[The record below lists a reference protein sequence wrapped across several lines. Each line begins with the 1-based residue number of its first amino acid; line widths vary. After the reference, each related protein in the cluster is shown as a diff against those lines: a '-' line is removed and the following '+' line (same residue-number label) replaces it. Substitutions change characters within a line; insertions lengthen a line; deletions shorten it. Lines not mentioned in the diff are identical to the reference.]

1 MKILLS
7 PGIYLPHQ
15 RAGSEICLHRI
26 CQYLISK
33 GHEVK
38 AVTRYPVDYSYEGI
52 EVYSQKKDYKVCHNH
67 LWDWADLVFCQLSG
81 TYYAMNKQR
90 ISPKKI
96 INFTHN
102 NAGYPQV
109 DIRKNVFTVYNTEQ
123 AKKEL
128 NYNQE
133 TYVLHPPVNYRD
145 YADVDTSKAQYI
157 TLINHNEN
165 KGGKILIEIAKRMPN
180 HKFLAVQGGYYLQI
194 TDAKVLNIKYVGIT
208 DDIRKYLAMTKL
220 LIAPSEYD
228 SYGMAQVEAL
238 CCNIPVIASDISGFK
253 ESLADS
259 AIYVNRND
267 IDAWVEAI
275 KNSDQLFKDKKP
287 LERAKQLD
295 PVKELAKFEKWL
307 LKISKLA
314 TK

>member
-1 MKILLS
+1 M
-7 PGIYLPHQ
+7 
-15 RAGSEICLHRI
+15 
-26 CQYLISK
+26 SK

-38 AVTRYPVDYSYEGI
+38 AVTRYPQDYSYEGI
-52 EVYSQKKDYKVCHNH
+52 DVYAQVKDYKICHNN

-90 ISPKKI
+90 LVNKKI

-109 DIRKNVFTVYNTEQ
+109 DIRKNVYTVYNTEQ

-128 NYNQE
+128 NYKQE
-133 TYVLHPPVNYRD
+133 TFVLHPPVDYRD
-145 YADVDTSKAQYI
+145 FKDVDTSKAEYI

-180 HKFLAVQGGYYLQI
+180 HKFLAVQGGYYPQI
-194 TDAKVLNIKYVGIT
+194 TDAKVRNIKYVGIT
-208 DDIRKYLAMTKL
+208 EDIRKYLAMTKL

-238 CCNIPVIASDISGFK
+238 CCNIPVIASDIPGFR

-259 AIYVNRND
+259 AVYVQRNN
-267 IDAWVEAI
+267 IDAWVEAVT
-275 KNSDQLFKDKKP
+275 NSDQLFKDKKP
-287 LERAKQLD
+287 IERAKQLD
-295 PVKELAKFEKWL
+295 PIKDLAKFEKWL

>member
-26 CQYLISK
+26 CKYLMSK

-38 AVTRYPVDYSYEGI
+38 AVTRYPENYEYEGI
-52 EVYSQKKDYKVCHNH
+52 EVYSQKKDYKVCHNN

-90 ISPKKI
+90 LNAKKV
-96 INFTHN
+96 INFAHN

-109 DIRKNVFTVYNTEQ
+109 NIRKNVFTVYNSEQ
-123 AKKEL
+123 TKKEL
-128 NYNQE
+128 NYLQE
-133 TYVLHPPVNYRD
+133 TYVLYPPVNYRD
-145 YADVDTSKAQYI
+145 FENVDTSKAEYI

-165 KGGKILIEIAKRMPN
+165 KGGQILIEIAKRMPH
-180 HKFLAVQGGYYLQI
+180 HKFMAVQGGYYHQI
-194 TDAKVLNIKYVGIT
+194 VDAKAKNIKYVGIT
-208 DDIRKYLAMTKL
+208 DDIRKYLAITKL
-220 LIAPSEYD
+220 LISPSDYD
-228 SYGMAQVEAL
+228 SYGMAQIEAL
-238 CCNIPVIASDISGFK
+238 CCNIPVIASDIPGFR
-253 ESLADS
+253 ESLSDS
-259 AIYVNRND
+259 AIFVKRND

-275 KNSDQLFKDKKP
+275 KNSEQLFKNKKP
-287 LERAKQLD
+287 IDRAKELD

-307 LKISKLA
+307 IKISKLA
-314 TK
+314 MK

>member
-1 MKILLS
+1 
-7 PGIYLPHQ
+7 
-15 RAGSEICLHRI
+15 
-26 CQYLISK
+26 
-33 GHEVK
+33 
-38 AVTRYPVDYSYEGI
+38 
-52 EVYSQKKDYKVCHNH
+52 
-67 LWDWADLVFCQLSG
+67 
-81 TYYAMNKQR
+81 
-90 ISPKKI
+90 
-96 INFTHN
+96 
-102 NAGYPQV
+102 
-109 DIRKNVFTVYNTEQ
+109 
-123 AKKEL
+123 
-128 NYNQE
+128 
-133 TYVLHPPVNYRD
+133 LHPPVDYRD
-145 YADVDTSKAQYI
+145 FKDVDTSKAEYI

-208 DDIRKYLAMTKL
+208 EDIRKYLAMTKL

-238 CCNIPVIASDISGFK
+238 CCNIPVIASDIAGFR

-267 IDAWVEAI
+267 IDSWVEAI
-275 KNSDQLFKDKKP
+275 KNSEQLFKNKKP
-287 LERAKQLD
+287 IDRAKELD

>member
-26 CQYLISK
+26 CKYLMSK

-38 AVTRYPVDYSYEGI
+38 AVTRYPENYEYEGI
-52 EVYSQKKDYKVCHNH
+52 EVYSQKKDYKVCHNN

-90 ISPKKI
+90 LNAKKV
-96 INFTHN
+96 INFAHN

-109 DIRKNVFTVYNTEQ
+109 NIRKNVFTVYNSEQ
-123 AKKEL
+123 TKKEL
-128 NYNQE
+128 NYLQE
-133 TYVLHPPVNYRD
+133 TYVLYPPVNYRD
-145 YADVDTSKAQYI
+145 FENVDTSKAEYI

-165 KGGKILIEIAKRMPN
+165 KGGQILIEIAKRMPH
-180 HKFLAVQGGYYLQI
+180 HKFMAVQGGYYHQI
-194 TDAKVLNIKYVGIT
+194 VDAKAKNIKYVGIT

-220 LIAPSEYD
+220 LISPSDYD
-228 SYGMAQVEAL
+228 SYGMAQIEAL
-238 CCNIPVIASDISGFK
+238 CCNIPVIASDIPGFR
-253 ESLADS
+253 ESLSDS
-259 AIYVNRND
+259 AIFVKRND

-275 KNSDQLFKDKKP
+275 KNSEQLFKDKKP
-287 LERAKQLD
+287 IERAKELD

-307 LKISKLA
+307 IKISNLA
-314 TK
+314 IK

>member
-1 MKILLS
+1 
-7 PGIYLPHQ
+7 
-15 RAGSEICLHRI
+15 
-26 CQYLISK
+26 
-33 GHEVK
+33 
-38 AVTRYPVDYSYEGI
+38 
-52 EVYSQKKDYKVCHNH
+52 
-67 LWDWADLVFCQLSG
+67 
-81 TYYAMNKQR
+81 MNKQR
-90 ISPKKI
+90 LVNKKI

-128 NYNQE
+128 NYKQE
-133 TYVLHPPVNYRD
+133 TFVLHPPVDYRD
-145 YADVDTSKAQYI
+145 FKDVDTSKAEYI

-180 HKFLAVQGGYYLQI
+180 HKFLAVQGGYYPQI
-194 TDAKVLNIKYVGIT
+194 TDAKVRNIKYVGIT
-208 DDIRKYLAMTKL
+208 EDIRKYLAMTKL

-238 CCNIPVIASDISGFK
+238 CCNIPVIASDIAGFR

-259 AIYVNRND
+259 AVYVQRNN
-267 IDAWVEAI
+267 IDGWVEAVT
-275 KNSDQLFKDKKP
+275 NSDQLFKDKKP
-287 LERAKQLD
+287 IERAKQLD
-295 PVKELAKFEKWL
+295 PVKDLAKFEKWL

>member
-26 CQYLISK
+26 CQYLMSK

-38 AVTRYPVDYSYEGI
+38 AITRYPVNYSYEGVD
-52 EVYSQKKDYKVCHNH
+52 VYAQTKDYKTCHNN

-90 ISPKKI
+90 IMPKII

-109 DIRKNVFTVYNTEQ
+109 DIRKNVYTVYNTEQ

-128 NYNQE
+128 HYNQE
-133 TYVLHPPVNYRD
+133 TFVLHPPVDYRD
-145 YADVDTSKAQYI
+145 FKDVDTSKAEYI

-165 KGGKILIEIAKRMPN
+165 KGGQILIEIAKRMPK
-180 HKFLAVQGGYYLQI
+180 HKFLAVQGGYYPQI
-194 TDAKVLNIKYVGIT
+194 KDIKLKNIKYVGIT

-238 CCNIPVIASDISGFK
+238 CCNIPVIASDIPGFR

-259 AIYVNRND
+259 AIYVKRND
-267 IDAWVEAI
+267 IDAWVDAVT
-275 KNSDQLFKDKKP
+275 NSEQLFKYKKP
-287 LERAKQLD
+287 IERAKQLD
-295 PVKELAKFEKWL
+295 PIKDLAKFEKWL

-314 TK
+314 IK

>member
-26 CQYLISK
+26 CKYLMSK

-38 AVTRYPVDYSYEGI
+38 AVTRYPENYEYEGI
-52 EVYSQKKDYKVCHNH
+52 EVYSQKKDYKVCHNN

-90 ISPKKI
+90 LNAKKV
-96 INFTHN
+96 INFAHN

-109 DIRKNVFTVYNTEQ
+109 NIRKNVFTVYNSEQ
-123 AKKEL
+123 TKKEL
-128 NYNQE
+128 NYLQE
-133 TYVLHPPVNYRD
+133 TYVLYPPVNYRD
-145 YADVDTSKAQYI
+145 FENVDTSKAEYI

-165 KGGKILIEIAKRMPN
+165 KGGQILIEIAKRMPN
-180 HKFLAVQGGYYLQI
+180 VKFMAVQGGYYHQI
-194 TDAKVLNIKYVGIT
+194 VDAKAKNIKYVGIT

-220 LIAPSEYD
+220 LISPSDYD
-228 SYGMAQVEAL
+228 SYGMAQIEAL
-238 CCNIPVIASDISGFK
+238 CCNIPVIASDIPGFR
-253 ESLADS
+253 ESLSDS
-259 AIYVNRND
+259 AIFVKRND

-275 KNSDQLFKDKKP
+275 KNSEQLFKDKKP
-287 LERAKQLD
+287 IERARELD

-307 LKISKLA
+307 IKISKLA
-314 TK
+314 MK